1 MCVCAQICACM
12 HVCACAHLSA
22 CVYLCQPVC
31 ACAHLSACLCV
42 SVSACVYLCQPVCDL
57 AVCECRQRELFAG
70 GCHCM
75 KHHTPHW
82 VPTHSDKYA
91 FNQPDKVTAGVSTLQ
106 PDRQTR
112 PTYPN
117 KGAQACVH
125 TVPVSQHLSIS
136 PLSHERPKDNTL

>member
-1 MCVCAQICACM
+1 MCVCVCVCVCM
-12 HVCACAHLSA
+12 HVCAYVHAYMCVHVRLS
-22 CVYLCQPVC
+22 V
-31 ACAHLSACLCV
+31 CLCV

-57 AVCECRQRELFAG
+57 AVCECRAEGALCWRVPLHEA
-70 GCHCM
+70 
-75 KHHTPHW
+75 PHPSR

-117 KGAQACVH
+117 KGAQACIH
-125 TVPVSQHLSIS
+125 TIPVSQHLSIS